1 VSTIEADTGTGGAAL
16 RAVPHRLRRLLDP
29 TFRWVTLVCAAIIVG
44 LVAATCILLFTN
56 ALPSIREYGLSF
68 ITSAVWDPSS
78 DNTQLGLFTAIW
90 GTLVSTAIAL
100 IIAVPLALCI
110 ALLLTELVHPTAA
123 RIVGTAIEMLAAI
136 PSIIYGMWGF
146 FVLGPIMGQHV
157 EPWISSKLGFIPLF
171 ANGGASGGWDLFTG
185 GVILALMIL
194 PFITAVSRDVLE
206 MVPSV
211 LKEAG
216 YGMGSTTWE
225 VTRKVSL
232 RYGSAGIVGAIILGL
247 GRAIGETMAVAF
259 VIGSSMSFS
268 WSLFSPGYTISSLIA
283 NTFQE
288 STSTLQRAGLIE
300 AGLVLL
306 VMTLIVQVVAQLWL
320 KRVRATTGGRA

>member
-1 VSTIEADTGTGGAAL
+1 MFRWFTFLCAAL
-16 RAVPHRLRRLLDP
+16 IVA
-29 TFRWVTLVCAAIIVG
+29 LVV
-44 LVAATCILLFTN
+44 ATCLLLLEN
-56 ALPSIREYGLSF
+56 ALPSIQEFGWSF
-68 ITSAVWDPSS
+68 LTSAVWIPTGA
-78 DNTQLGLFTAIW
+78 NTQLGILTAIW

-100 IIAVPLALCI
+100 VIAVPLALCI
-110 ALLLTELVHPTAA
+110 ALLLVELVHPVPA

-146 FVLGPIMGQHV
+146 FVLGPFLGLHV

-171 ANGGASGGWDLFTG
+171 ADGGASGGWDVFSA

-194 PFITAVSRDVLE
+194 PFITAVARDVLE
-206 MVPSV
+206 MVPGV

-259 VIGSSMSFS
+259 IVGSSMNFS

-288 STSTLQRAGLIE
+288 STTTLQRAGLIE

-306 VMTLIVQVVAQLWL
+306 VMTLVVQIAAQLWL

>member
-1 VSTIEADTGTGGAAL
+1 MSTVEADTRAGGAAL
-16 RAVPHRLRRLLDP
+16 RAAPHRLRRWFDP
-29 TFRWVTLVCAAIIVG
+29 AFHWVTFACAALIVA
-44 LVAATCILLFTN
+44 LVAATLLLLFKN
-56 ALPSIREYGLSF
+56 ALPSIREFGLSF
-68 ITSAVWDPSS
+68 LTSAVWDPSS
-78 DNTQLGLFTAIW
+78 EQLGVFTAIW
-90 GTLVSTAIAL
+90 GTLLSTAIAL

-110 ALLLTELVHPTAA
+110 ALLLVELVHPVPA

-146 FVLGPIMGQHV
+146 FVLGPFMALHV

-171 ANGGASGGWDLFTG
+171 ANGGASGGWDVFTG

-206 MVPSV
+206 MVPGI

-259 VIGSSMSFS
+259 VIGSSMNFS
-268 WSLFSPGYTISSLIA
+268 WSLFNPGYTISSLIA
-283 NTFQE
+283 NTFAE
-288 STSTLQRAGLIE
+288 STTKLNIAGLIE

-306 VMTLIVQVVAQLWL
+306 VMTLVVQVLAQVWL